1 MGKMKNIDD
10 EERWG
15 TVPDNHNDGRKRN
28 SGKKC
33 EDGRD
38 KPNQCR
44 TAEKLEFDSLGGDR
58 DFEQIRRPNEWV

>member
-28 SGKKC
+28 
-33 EDGRD
+33 R
-38 KPNQCR
+38 
-44 TAEKLEFDSLGGDR
+44 EKNARMEGQS
-58 DFEQIRRPNEWV
+58 